1 MYENDGC
8 NPRRILCDIIQ
19 KMCTHHPTE
28 RTALFCKTH
37 ETLICGRCLQ
47 SDHVSSC
54 GGYDVDMCK
63 DATHINCD
71 PANDTTV
78 ALYIIRD
85 IAGDIKQMK
94 KEIDQRIETNN
105 TNVVKGNKE
114 LDSLEIKLKGNVKDS
129 KRGFSQETCT
139 TNDFNLDA
147 NSMGSAS
154 QEMQMTR
161 NELIEA
167 SIKAKLDA
175 EKAEIAR
182 KRLEKESLQAKQRLE
197 KTEKTRKE
205 LCDELK
211 HVKHDLETSEKTR
224 NKYDRELLQSKNVIE
239 QGDKTRQELCN
250 ELKLVK
256 QYLENSE
263 KTRKQHCDELKQ
275 QLDTSEKTRQSLRDE
290 LKQVKHDLETSE
302 KTRNTYNKELLQSKN
317 FIEQCEKTRQE
328 LCNELK
334 LVKQDL
340 DDSEKTREQQSD
352 ELKQELDISEK
363 TRQKLCEELERV
375 KKDLDNSEKTRNA
388 LCDELKQ
395 VKQDKDILE
404 KARNA
409 FCDELKQVKQDK
421 DNSDKKRQIFEQ
433 ELLKAKQGIEESE
446 KERAVLKEHIPHLKN
461 NIKWT
466 QPTGTVEVKDGEN
479 HFGLPFI
486 NLSFTF
492 SDGIQTAHHPTPGCS
507 YKGDTFTGYLYFD
520 SEGEGLCRMFKAAF
534 RRGLMFNLEKKG
546 RIVLNGVSLF
556 TGLSTSVDYYRYTRT
571 LKEELSAKGITEK
584 DINQTE
590 KLYKSLTV
598 DGSYFC
604 SKSAELMRR

>member
-1 MYENDGC
+1 MASNQTQCEMCCNENAVGYCKTCGNIGETCVEIHKTGRAFKIHILNMYEKDGC

-71 PANDTTV
+71 PANDTTE

-94 KEIDQRIETNN
+94 EEIDQRIETNN

-114 LDSLEIKLKGNVKDS
+114 LDSLEIKLKGKVKDS

-175 EKAEIAR
+175 EKAEI
-182 KRLEKESLQAKQRLE
+182 
-197 KTEKTRKE
+197 TRKE
-205 LCDELK
+205 LCDKLK

-224 NKYDRELLQSKNVIE
+224 
-239 QGDKTRQELCN
+239 QELCY

-256 QYLENSE
+256 QDLENSE
-263 KTRKQHCDELKQ
+263 KTRKQ
-275 QLDTSEKTRQSLRDE
+275 
-290 LKQVKHDLETSE
+290 
-302 KTRNTYNKELLQSKN
+302 
-317 FIEQCEKTRQE
+317 QC
-328 LCNELK
+328 
-334 LVKQDL
+334 
-340 DDSEKTREQQSD
+340 D
-352 ELKQELDISEK
+352 ELKQELDTSEKRRNTFEKELLQAKLVIEQSEK
-363 TRQKLCEELERV
+363 TRQKLCDELERV
-375 KKDLDNSEKTRNA
+375 KKDLDNSEK
-388 LCDELKQ
+388 
-395 VKQDKDILE
+395 
-404 KARNA
+404 
-409 FCDELKQVKQDK
+409 
-421 DNSDKKRQIFEQ
+421 
-433 ELLKAKQGIEESE
+433 
-446 KERAVLKEHIPHLKN
+446 ERAVVTAQLSPLKE

-466 QPTGTVEVKDGEN
+466 QPTGTVDVEISQGI
-479 HFGLPFI
+479 FGYI
-486 NLSFTF
+486 NLIFTF
-492 SDGIQTAHHPTPGCS
+492 PDGIQTTHHPSPGKP
-507 YKGDTFTGYLYFD
+507 YKGGRFTGHLCTD
-520 SEGEGLCRMFKAAF
+520 SDGELLCRMLKAAF
-534 RRGLMFNLEKKG
+534 KKGLMFNFGKEGKV
-546 RIVLNGVSLF
+546 VLDGVTLYNRPLYDF
-556 TGLSTSVDYYRYTRT
+556 KEWKTYDAYTQT
-571 LKEELSAKGITEK
+571 LKAQLSAKGITEANI
-584 DINQTE
+584 DQTE
-590 KLYKSLTV
+590 DLFETLNV
-598 DGSYFC
+598 NGSCLFDAAP
-604 SKSAELMRR
+604 SS